1 MIRLD
6 PRGGS
11 KGRKHIIKEFYA
23 PLKALCLPVK
33 IKQMRYGD
41 ISFFG
46 NGPSGRVR
54 VGVEFKTLSDLLT
67 CIVDKRLASHQLP
80 GLVKT
85 YPYRYLLVEGSITPR
100 SDSSLLGLQ
109 FLYTDKRGRETFGFS
124 PVYSSVAYPQLQKY
138 LFTLENLANV
148 RVRFTSTR
156 ADSIGYIAALYN
168 WWQKDWAKH
177 HSHLALPSQIDDHPR
192 QIAIL
197 FRRPS
202 ILRRVASALPGIGW
216 TRSKAVASAF
226 QSVSGMVSASKEEW
240 LAIPG
245 IGVKTAEAI
254 HKALRTKEKE

>member
-33 IKQMRYGD
+33 IKQLKFGD
-41 ISFFG
+41 IAFFG
-46 NGPSGRVR
+46 NGPQGRTR
-54 VGVEFKTLSDLLT
+54 VGIEFKTLSDLLT
-67 CIVDKRLASHQLP
+67 CIVDKRLSSHQLP

-85 YPYRYLLVEGSITPR
+85 YQYRYLLVEGCVSPR
-100 SDSSLLGLQ
+100 TDSSLYGLR
-109 FLYTDKRGRETFGFS
+109 FLYRDKRGRDTFGFD
-124 PVYSSVAYPQLQKY
+124 PVFSAVAYPQLQKY

-168 WWQKDWAKH
+168 WWQKDWTKH
-177 HSHLALPSQIDDHPR
+177 SSHLALPSHIDDHPR
-192 QIAIL
+192 DISRM

-202 ILRRVASALPGIGW
+202 VLRRVASALPGIGW
-216 TRSKAVASAF
+216 TRS
-226 QSVSGMVSASKEEW
+226 QSVAARFKSVAVMVKASEQDW
-240 LAIPG
+240 LSIPG
-245 IGVKTAEAI
+245 IGVKTATAI
-254 HKALRTKEKE
+254 CKALEGE